1 MKTTFNVQEPYRSQL
16 LTWEKSIEWRL
27 NKWKFV
33 KLIPWDK
40 IELENTGQIF
50 LVERIAHYKN
60 FQTMLQQEDISKIIP
75 WISDIQEWVAIYH
88 QFYTP
93 VQEKEYWVLAI
104 HLKKEE

>member
-16 LTWEKSIEWRL
+16 LTGEKSIEGRL
-27 NKWKFV
+27 NKGKFSN
-33 KLIPWDK
+33 LMPGDK

-60 FQTMLQQEDISKIIP
+60 FQTMLQQEDITKIIP
-75 WISDIQEWVAIYH
+75 GISEIQEGVAIYH

-93 VQEKEYWVLAI
+93 VQEKEYGVLAI

>member
-1 MKTTFNVQEPYRSQL
+1 
-16 LTWEKSIEWRL
+16 
-27 NKWKFV
+27 
-33 KLIPWDK
+33 
-40 IELENTGQIF
+40 
-50 LVERIAHYKN
+50 
-60 FQTMLQQEDISKIIP
+60 MLQQEDITKISP